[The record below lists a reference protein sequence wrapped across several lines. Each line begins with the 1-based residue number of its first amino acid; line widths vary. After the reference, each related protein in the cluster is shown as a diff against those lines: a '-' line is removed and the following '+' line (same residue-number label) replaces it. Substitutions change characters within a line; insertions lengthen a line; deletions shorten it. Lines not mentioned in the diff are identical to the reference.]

1 MHLHN
6 LLKKQQEKHNESFSD
21 LIREAK
27 EVLLDRNEDER
38 ILIHSVAQMPE
49 IERLAIIAAYEL
61 MWESEHESENP

>member
-6 LLKKQQEKHNESFSD
+6 LLEKQQKKYNESFSD

-27 EVLLDRNEDER
+27 EVLLNRDEDDR
-38 ILIHSVAQMPE
+38 ILIHSVALMTE

-61 MWESEHESENP
+61 IWESENE